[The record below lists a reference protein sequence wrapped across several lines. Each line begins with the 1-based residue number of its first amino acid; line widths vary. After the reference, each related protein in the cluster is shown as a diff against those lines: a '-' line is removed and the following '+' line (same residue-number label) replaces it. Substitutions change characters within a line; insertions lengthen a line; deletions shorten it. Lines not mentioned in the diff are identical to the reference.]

1 MKKALWAL
9 ALFMW
14 VWAISIVM
22 ISCVTAPL
30 QMGGQ
35 PTPQPT
41 ATPTTTPPPTT
52 PAVSLP
58 WDGKHAD
65 SAKWTAHLINEIE
78 LSSLTS
84 QAPPDLVELCPKYA
98 SLNTGKKVEVWA
110 NLVAKMAQR
119 ESNFKPE
126 TQYQESFKDASGQ
139 YVVSRGLLQLS
150 QESANG
156 YGCGITK
163 ATMLHDSFVN
173 LSCGVKIIDRWVGRD
188 KMAMGR
194 ISNDTSSRNVGCGR
208 YWAVCR
214 PTNAGWSVIRSH
226 ISALS
231 FCK

>member
-1 MKKALWAL
+1 MKKALWVL

-14 VWAISIVM
+14 VWAAAIVM
-22 ISCVTAPL
+22 LSCVTTPPKVEEPA
-30 QMGGQ
+30 
-35 PTPQPT
+35 PQPT
-41 ATPTTTPPPTT
+41 ATPVTTPPPVTS
-52 PAVSLP
+52 AVQLP

-65 SAKWTAHLINEIE
+65 STKWTAHLIGE
-78 LSSLTS
+78 LENSSLPS
-84 QAPPDLVELCPKYA
+84 QTPPDLVELCPKYKEL
-98 SLNTGKKVEVWA
+98 SVNKRVEVWA

-139 YVVSRGLLQLS
+139 YVISRGLLQLS

-188 KMAMGR
+188 KVAMGKV
-194 ISNDTSSRNVGCGR
+194 SNVVAERNVGCGR

-214 PTNAGWSVIRSH
+214 PTNPGWAVIRSH
-226 ISALS
+226 INALS